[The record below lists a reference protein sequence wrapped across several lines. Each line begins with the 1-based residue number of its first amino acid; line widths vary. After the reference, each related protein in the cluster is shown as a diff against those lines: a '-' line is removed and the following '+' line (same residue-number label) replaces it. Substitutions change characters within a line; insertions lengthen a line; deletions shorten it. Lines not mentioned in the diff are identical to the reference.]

1 MARGE
6 AGEAW
11 QGPELEVALIAQQ
24 VTRTL
29 SLWGGWGVPEGS
41 QCVDFHADV
50 FSLPVCRI
58 VG

>member
-1 MARGE
+1 MARTQCVRPARVARGE

-29 SLWGGWGVPEGS
+29 SLWGGMGCPRRKPM
-41 QCVDFHADV
+41 C
-50 FSLPVCRI
+50 
-58 VG
+58 